1 MKDPKG
7 FTGSESVLDHRGFYS
22 RNFKVSRGKQTSSA
36 VQGEKEKEKVE
47 NKCASIN
54 KEILAAQIRLT
65 LEEEVSRVARQDGLA
80 ISSKVVKGGG
90 LSSIRMRNI
99 GLAPSRK

>member
-1 MKDPKG
+1 MMKDPKS

-36 VQGEKEKEKVE
+36 VQPGEKEKGE

-65 LEEEVSRVARQDGLA
+65 LEEEVSRVSRQDGLA
-80 ISSKVVKGGG
+80 ISSKVIKGGLG
-90 LSSIRMRNI
+90 SIRMRNI